1 MPDVDGDTT
10 GPPRTELAPC
20 FPSEQAAETRLNV
33 GGNMIDR
40 LAKLVAYKK
49 APKATYVLRHP
60 VKGTK
65 ALVAAK
71 GAKALVTGRTGLALG
86 AVAAIP
92 IGFWAAS
99 RMTSG

>member
-1 MPDVDGDTT
+1 
-10 GPPRTELAPC
+10 
-20 FPSEQAAETRLNV
+20 
-33 GGNMIDR
+33 MINT

-49 APKATYVLRHP
+49 APKTTYVLRHP

-86 AVAAIP
+86 ALAAIP
-92 IGFWAAS
+92 VGLWAVS
-99 RMTSG
+99 QLGSG

>member
-1 MPDVDGDTT
+1 
-10 GPPRTELAPC
+10 
-20 FPSEQAAETRLNV
+20 
-33 GGNMIDR
+33 MIKK

-49 APKATYVLRHP
+49 APKTTYVLRHP

-86 AVAAIP
+86 AVAAVP
-92 IGFWAAS
+92 LGLWAAS
-99 RMTSG
+99 RIASG